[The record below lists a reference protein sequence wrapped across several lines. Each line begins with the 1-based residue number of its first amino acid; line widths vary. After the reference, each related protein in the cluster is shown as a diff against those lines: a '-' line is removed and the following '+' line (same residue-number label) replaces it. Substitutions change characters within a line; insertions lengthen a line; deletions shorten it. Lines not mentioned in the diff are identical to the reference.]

1 MFKRICSLILF
12 CRYDIEFF
20 LNVVNGMGIVSWGA
34 VDISRSDGHI
44 DELIGFVTTRIMTV
58 KESEVAK
65 LHKTSRKKLNVL
77 NILKSFLYRSRI

>member
-1 MFKRICSLILF
+1 MIFF
-12 CRYDIEFF
+12 CRYDIDFF
-20 LNVVNGMGIVSWGA
+20 HNVVNGLGIVSWGA

-65 LHKTSRKKLNVL
+65 LRKTSTEKYEFFL
-77 NILKSFLYRSRI
+77 NI